1 MRPRAAN
8 SQSTMTT
15 WSDKV
20 SVIFGSLCVISA
32 LPLIGIPFPTRA
44 WASYYADKNRWMSQ
58 LSKGRLTPNQAGHAV
73 AALRIAAGFGY
84 MYQPTRVAALLVN
97 GVVVCRGT
105 VVAYR
110 DGRPMSPQWTMLG
123 AVALCLVLEKL

>member
-1 MRPRAAN
+1 M
-8 SQSTMTT
+8 SI
-15 WSDKV
+15 WSDRV
-20 SVIFGSLCVISA
+20 STTFGSLCIVSA

-58 LSKGRLTPNQAGHAV
+58 LSKGYLTPNQAGCVV
-73 AALRIAAGFGY
+73 AALRIAVGLGC

-97 GVVVCRGT
+97 GTVVCRGT
-105 VVAYR
+105 MVAYR

-123 AVALCLVLEKL
+123 AIALCLALERL